1 MSKQLGWHLLQ
12 NNNEMRNFKPLILC
26 LALLLVRTTYGNQ
39 RLVVFGDSLS
49 DNGRLFALTGSPSQ
63 PYGFEYNRLGKVVK
77 YFPGRFTDGQNWVD
91 YFPKVA
97 RFFGVDIST
106 VSPFFKGP
114 LKAGDNTTNFAVGG
128 ATSGDFNVQNKPPII
143 FPGFSAEIRTYLDAV
158 NLRASTDDLYVIWI
172 GANDF
177 AAPNP
182 SPQTTVDNIRAGI
195 AALAK
200 AGAKHFIVI
209 SIPEIFLTP
218 EVKALPAPEIVAV
231 KQFVAAV
238 NVLLAV
244 DLPLSART
252 GRIDV
257 KFVDINTIFVP
268 IVLESPF
275 FGFSNS
281 VGAAFDPSAPIS
293 AFNPVFDPDDY
304 VFWDGFHPT
313 TKVHRFAADFVFTAV
328 FSRHLFNEFSPV
340 Q

>member
-1 MSKQLGWHLLQ
+1 
-12 NNNEMRNFKPLILC
+12 MRNLKLLILC

-39 RLVVFGDSLS
+39 RIVVFGDSLS
-49 DNGRLFALTGSPSQ
+49 DNGRLFALTGVSPSQ
-63 PYGFEYNRLGKVVK
+63 PYGNEYNRLGKVVK

-97 RFFGVDIST
+97 SFFGVDIST
-106 VSPFFKGP
+106 VSPFVEGP

-128 ATSGDFNVQNKPPII
+128 ATSGDLNVQNKLLNRPPLI

-195 AALAK
+195 TALAK

-209 SIPEIFLTP
+209 SIPDIFLTP

-231 KQFVAAV
+231 KQFV
-238 NVLLAV
+238 
-244 DLPLSART
+244 
-252 GRIDV
+252 
-257 KFVDINTIFVP
+257 
-268 IVLESPF
+268 
-275 FGFSNS
+275 
-281 VGAAFDPSAPIS
+281 
-293 AFNPVFDPDDY
+293 
-304 VFWDGFHPT
+304 
-313 TKVHRFAADFVFTAV
+313 TAV
-328 FSRHLFNEFSPV
+328 MSCLRLIFLFAPGRSGLT
-340 Q
+340 